1 MATNRT
7 LKIGYRVNNTNIYDS
22 YIIPEYVK
30 LIIGDTNGIEYT
42 TRNPIYLAINITTG
56 ETTSFHTRNGRA
68 PAEEFITGRE
78 KEFHLLECEITEYL
92 DGHNKI
98 EPWIE
103 YKYKG
108 DEQCSPETNCYMD
121 EIEIPDDLDIRI
133 GDKVFVCSHSSKYY
147 KDYYTKYQS
156 RGPDFTVAKTR
167 EFFTSNQDMYQLR
180 GLAELKVD

>member
-7 LKIGYRVNNTNIYDS
+7 LKIGYRVNNTNKYDS

-30 LIIGDTNGIEYT
+30 LIIGDKDGIEYE
-42 TRNPIYLAINITTG
+42 PQDLIYLAINIITG
-56 ETTSFHTRNGRA
+56 ETTSFHTRDGRA
-68 PAEEFITGRE
+68 SAEEYISGRE
-78 KEFHLLECEITEYL
+78 TEFHLLKCRIEEYL

-108 DEQCSPETNCYMD
+108 DKECSPETNCDMD

-180 GLAELKVD
+180 GLAELVVN